1 MQELRPPQR
10 EQQGRQGGAALA
22 ATSWNIISRHTHST
36 GGCDTG
42 KWPSGSAEHAS
53 RHDREEGTCPGG
65 AFAKANRS
73 THDGDSAGEGRKRRA
88 DEESENICSESFT
101 KLEQEH
107 RQLPRQPPL
116 GVIRQLCLEA
126 ASCRQAASWRA
137 VANLSTSKVA
147 ACPCL

>member
-1 MQELRPPQR
+1 MTASCAR
-10 EQQGRQGGAALA
+10 
-22 ATSWNIISRHTHST
+22 ST
-36 GGCDTG
+36 GG
-42 KWPSGSAEHAS
+42 GSAEHVR
-53 RHDREEGTCPGG
+53 RHARAEGTCPGG

-73 THDGDSAGEGRKRRA
+73 TQEDGDSADEGRKRRA
-88 DEESENICSESFT
+88 EEESENICSESFN
-101 KLEQEH
+101 KMEQEH

-147 ACPCL
+147 SCPCL